1 MEAQGSADRTGPRRQ
16 WGCITGGTGGC
27 TAPLHGPARSR
38 ARACLWG
45 QVPTSSTPI
54 TTERAARAGAKQSVS
69 SFLAEGWDSAPIILT
84 PNPRELVHETVQFV
98 HFSDVIPLP
107 PTHILILIKSHICSR
122 QSALEHVQNFQGG
135 ARTGHIALSPSPTL
149 RGRTASLLPQVRES
163 SLQSLC
169 ISWSWVG
176 GWGLQCT
183 RVWFLS
189 GKLKRQDPGW
199 PGPLTEQEGE
209 VASIQDGLPLLSFG
223 CIRSLE
229 VLSFSRGPQGGPRN
243 LSRKEMKVTTQSSRS
258 WGGSQAIH
266 WREVTTRITGDD
278 SGKAHR

>member
-1 MEAQGSADRTGPRRQ
+1 MEARGSADRTGPRRQ
-16 WGCITGGTGGC
+16 WGCIAGGTGGC
-27 TAPLHGPARSR
+27 AAPPPPPRPSAVQGEGVPLGPSAHFQYSYNNGKGRTGRSQ
-38 ARACLWG
+38 A
-45 QVPTSSTPI
+45 
-54 TTERAARAGAKQSVS
+54 ERFF
-69 SFLAEGWDSAPIILT
+69 FLAEGWNSAPIILT

-98 HFSDVIPLP
+98 HFSDIIPLP
-107 PTHILILIKSHICSR
+107 PTHILIFIKSHICSR

-135 ARTGHIALSPSPTL
+135 ARTGHITLSPSPTL

-169 ISWSWVG
+169 VSWSWVG

-199 PGPLTEQEGE
+199 PDPLIEQEGE

-223 CIRSLE
+223 CIRPL
-229 VLSFSRGPQGGPRN
+229 
-243 LSRKEMKVTTQSSRS
+243 
-258 WGGSQAIH
+258 
-266 WREVTTRITGDD
+266 
-278 SGKAHR
+278 